1 MWVGRGVVGD
11 TRMAKRYVVHF
22 VVQGAGACGKV
33 GWVVEA
39 GGRDGGEGEVISGS
53 EDWAILLVVKG

>member
-1 MWVGRGVVGD
+1 
-11 TRMAKRYVVHF
+11 MAKRYVVHF

-39 GGRDGGEGEVISGS
+39 GGRAGGEGEVISGS